1 MDRGD
6 DYGLDVYFYDTNPE
20 LNSFQKDKFSDQYLM
35 GAKISKAEAKKIA
48 KEKDELTK
56 RQKDADALRDKLL
69 TFELKTAKKTA

>member
-35 GAKISKAEAKKIA
+35 GAKITTGDVVSAVP
-48 KEKDELTK
+48 DPTRSCTL
-56 RQKDADALRDKLL
+56 
-69 TFELKTAKKTA
+69 